1 MPKTAVALFETS
13 STADKVVAHLLKS
26 DFARD
31 EIKVVSRS
39 DFEGKPAPETD
50 ILKLGGL
57 PQIHAGRYWDAV
69 RNGRVLVTVTAS
81 GDRADR
87 AADIMNQD
95 GAVSIEERITQAMG
109 SGQTVDPTADSGL
122 FPKQGA
128 AQLFDVT

>member
-31 EIKVVSRS
+31 EVGVMSRS
-39 DFEGKPAPETD
+39 DFEGNPHRRPTFSSWAACP
-50 ILKLGGL
+50 
-57 PQIHAGRYWDAV
+57 IHAGRYWDAV

-87 AADIMNQD
+87 QPI
-95 GAVSIEERITQAMG
+95 S
-109 SGQTVDPTADSGL
+109 
-122 FPKQGA
+122 
-128 AQLFDVT
+128 

>member
-57 PQIHAGRYWDAV
+57 PQIHAEQVLGMRCAMDECVGDSHRERRSGRPGSRYQYEP
-69 RNGRVLVTVTAS
+69 GRR
-81 GDRADR
+81 G
-87 AADIMNQD
+87 
-95 GAVSIEERITQAMG
+95 
-109 SGQTVDPTADSGL
+109 
-122 FPKQGA
+122 FH
-128 AQLFDVT
+128 